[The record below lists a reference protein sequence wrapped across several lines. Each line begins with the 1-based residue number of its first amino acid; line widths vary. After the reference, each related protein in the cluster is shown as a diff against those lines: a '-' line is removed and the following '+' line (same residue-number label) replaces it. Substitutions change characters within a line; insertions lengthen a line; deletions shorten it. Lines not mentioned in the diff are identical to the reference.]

1 MPLTSPCRQAQAQEQ
16 SLVPL
21 LEALSALQEDQLE
34 AVVALWWGTEQRARV
49 QQGLEAGKMP
59 KLILGSWTQEE
70 EEAVSEEEEEDEKS
84 MPSLP
89 STKPITY

>member
-1 MPLTSPCRQAQAQEQ
+1 MR
-16 SLVPL
+16 
-21 LEALSALQEDQLE
+21 
-34 AVVALWWGTEQRARV
+34 LWWPCGGGQRQRARV

>member
-1 MPLTSPCRQAQAQEQ
+1 MSPYQKHWEYSKRTSLR
-16 SLVPL
+16 
-21 LEALSALQEDQLE
+21 
-34 AVVALWWGTEQRARV
+34 LWWPCGGGQRQRARV

-59 KLILGSWTQEE
+59 TLTLGSWTQEE

>member
-1 MPLTSPCRQAQAQEQ
+1 MPLNSPCRQAQAQEQ
-16 SLVPL
+16 SHVLL
-21 LEALSALQEDQLE
+21 LEALGVLQEDQLE

-70 EEAVSEEEEEDEKS
+70 EEAVSEEEERVKS
-84 MPSLP
+84 PCP
-89 STKPITY
+89 HCPPQNQ

>member
-1 MPLTSPCRQAQAQEQ
+1 MR
-16 SLVPL
+16 
-21 LEALSALQEDQLE
+21 
-34 AVVALWWGTEQRARV
+34 LWWPCGGGQRQRASV

-59 KLILGSWTQEE
+59 ILTLGSWTQEE

-84 MPSLP
+84 MASLP

>member
-1 MPLTSPCRQAQAQEQ
+1 MPTLT
-16 SLVPL
+16 
-21 LEALSALQEDQLE
+21 
-34 AVVALWWGTEQRARV
+34 
-49 QQGLEAGKMP
+49 
-59 KLILGSWTQEE
+59 LGSWTQEE